1 MATAKILKLN
11 SLDKLMSVC
20 GYVLFFHISSSWNFC
35 SVVKN
40 PDFSWVTVSE
50 KELRLGQVATVS
62 PASNMIFL
70 FIWATEFWE
79 IKLSVMTE
87 IVVGLVFVLTF
98 ISLFKFGFMDFVCIL
113 VTYLVNRLF
122 DDFWVQNVIT
132 WPK

>member
-1 MATAKILKLN
+1 MAAAKILKLN

-20 GYVLFFHISSSWNFC
+20 GYVLFFHIFSSWNFY

-87 IVVGLVFVLTF
+87 VVVDLVFVLTF
-98 ISLFKFGFMDFVCIL
+98 INLFKFGFIDFVCKL
-113 VTYLVNRLF
+113 ATYSVNRLF
-122 DDFWVQNVIT
+122 DDFWVQNFIL
-132 WPK
+132 